1 MLEYHRG
8 VDYTRAMPEVRLL
21 YFSIVAE
28 KLGLREENRDV
39 PQGCTPQCLRG
50 TLAHDYRQVGEL
62 FMHCRVAINEEFAP
76 DDQELKQGDVVALIP
91 PVSGG

>member
-1 MLEYHRG
+1 
-8 VDYTRAMPEVRLL
+8 MPTVTLL
-21 YFSIVAE
+21 YFANVAE
-28 KLGLREENRDV
+28 KLGKREESRDV

-50 TLAHDYRQVGEL
+50 TLMHDYRQVGEM

-76 DDQELKQGDVVALIP
+76 DYQELKDGDIVALIP